1 MALLFRL
8 ESAADPGDLLV
19 VTDALSAWFRANPA
33 PESLRLLFVEFLRRA
48 RASFAPGTRVP
59 QDLLEVR
66 TMLVERRFGVLST
79 WVHERVAAA
88 ETAALDE
95 WGLRVMEPGPLDDVF
110 A

>member
-1 MALLFRL
+1 
-8 ESAADPGDLLV
+8 
-19 VTDALSAWFRANPA
+19 
-33 PESLRLLFVEFLRRA
+33 
-48 RASFAPGTRVP
+48 
-59 QDLLEVR
+59 
-66 TMLVERRFGVLST
+66 MLVERRFGVLST